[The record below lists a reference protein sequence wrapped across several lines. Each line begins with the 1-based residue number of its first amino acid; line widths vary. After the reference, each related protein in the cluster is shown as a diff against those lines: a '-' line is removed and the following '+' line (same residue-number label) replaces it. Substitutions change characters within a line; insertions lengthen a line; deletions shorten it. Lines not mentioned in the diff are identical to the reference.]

1 MFLRTVGSRGV
12 GGVVNF
18 SGVIHGIQWVASP
31 LLDQSDDVVLKLPGL
46 HNQISDALFRC
57 QRTQVYLK
65 KELDGKKAE
74 LEDLLIE
81 GKRLSDHSGKQAR
94 EIRRLRS
101 ELVEL
106 EKVKAERKRLKDE
119 KLRAEETIELQ
130 KEEISSLKCMIK
142 QFESSVEQ
150 MVKEQSQRAT
160 TTEASSRFKNVAQKH
175 VLEQSKLVAD
185 LERQIDEARRQ
196 INHLTDFNKKLTKET
211 EMMQSANWSQRLAG
225 ERAIETAATVN
236 AELQEARAHIERL
249 NSQLR
254 STENVGHTL
263 YRLDVVLNE
272 RNNVAESFSQAN
284 MPLIEEINGLK
295 QALHREQRASEEADV
310 KFRANKKELDIVREE
325 LRKLREKNDSL
336 VTHHLQELTIVNQ
349 KVQHLERE
357 LAGVLKN
364 NESLL
369 SELRSAR
376 VADAR
381 SLDELREENSVLTN
395 ECKTVRSSLKEL
407 MDENESLK
415 SSLAE
420 ARQQAVCANSVE
432 TSSRNQPLMHVN
444 NSENDS
450 FKEFPLN
457 NSQIALFSFAALPNV
472 HEMSLRKTSFL
483 EQEAI
488 RCVQL
493 EEQVRQLEKT
503 LQVLTTQYD
512 DLLEVDGER
521 LERIEELEH
530 DVTDL
535 RQLMKEQVEFLKVI
549 IAKFLPC
556 AVGVNLL
563 SSIYTIFH
571 I

>member
-31 LLDQSDDVVLKLPGL
+31 LLDQSDDVVLKIPGL
-46 HNQISDALFRC
+46 HNQIFDARFRC
-57 QRTQVYLK
+57 QCTQVYLK

-74 LEDLLIE
+74 LEDLLTE

-130 KEEISSLKCMIK
+130 KEEISSLKCMIE

-160 TTEASSRFKNVAQKH
+160 TTEVAQKH

-254 STENVGHTL
+254 STEN
-263 YRLDVVLNE
+263 RLDVVLNE

-349 KVQHLERE
+349 KVQHLEQE

-364 NESLL
+364 NESSL

-450 FKEFPLN
+450 FKGFPLN

-503 LQVLTTQYD
+503 LQVLTAQYD

-530 DVTDL
+530 DVIDL
-535 RQLMKEQVEFLKVI
+535 RQLMKEQLLAFADAKLKESTETT
-549 IAKFLPC
+549 K
-556 AVGVNLL
+556 
-563 SSIYTIFH
+563 S
-571 I
+571 